1 MTPVTVLSL
10 FPTPE
15 DLLALTPEDLG
26 GVIIELMPPLL
37 QNGLFNPAALSAQ
50 VYQGVSPSYPRGSKR
65 AVDLAIAEAVSWLVT
80 VGILI
85 PDPGQTSLGF
95 YVPTRRARN
104 LKTRTDVEL
113 FSKGRI
119 LPNELL
125 PALFAE
131 KVVPL
136 FRRGDHDVAVFQA
149 FKEIEVTVRN
159 TANAK
164 GAGYADSEVGTT
176 LMRKAFNPETGPLTD
191 KSLIAAE
198 REAEMH
204 LFAAAIGHAKNPTSH
219 RDVAM
224 KAPEAARLIVFASH
238 LFDIVER
245 RKQLRPCP
253 MRYVMPNLP
262 CEFEIPDVWLDEAGA
277 VGFVPTT
284 MAYRSMPEAILVP
297 ITAIEPPYRVPTVP
311 KDWRGF
317 DRSRFVSVL
326 TGIVTAAEIEP
337 IPLLE
342 LPVFEMAPNTYRFR
356 VRNGFHRFYASVV
369 AGFECLSAVIV

>member
-1 MTPVTVLSL
+1 M

-15 DLLALTPEDLG
+15 DLLASTPEDLG
-26 GVIIELMPPLL
+26 GVIIELMPALL
-37 QNGLFNPAALSAQ
+37 QNGHFNPAVLSAQ
-50 VYQGVSPSYPRGSKR
+50 VYQGVIPNPQTDYFIAASADRRRSAYSVADKLADGSFFLRLGVSPSYPRGSKR
-65 AVDLAIAEAVSWLVT
+65 AVDLAIAEAVSWLIT

-164 GAGYADSEVGTT
+164 GAGYADFEVGTT
-176 LMRKAFNPETGPLTD
+176 LMRKAFNPETGPLAD

-224 KAPEAARLIVFASH
+224 TAPEAARLIVSARH

-245 RKQLRPCP
+245 REIAMTPPHAISDAQSSLR
-253 MRYVMPNLP
+253 
-262 CEFEIPDVWLDEAGA
+262 I
-277 VGFVPTT
+277 
-284 MAYRSMPEAILVP
+284 
-297 ITAIEPPYRVPTVP
+297 
-311 KDWRGF
+311 
-317 DRSRFVSVL
+317 
-326 TGIVTAAEIEP
+326 
-337 IPLLE
+337 
-342 LPVFEMAPNTYRFR
+342 
-356 VRNGFHRFYASVV
+356 
-369 AGFECLSAVIV
+369 